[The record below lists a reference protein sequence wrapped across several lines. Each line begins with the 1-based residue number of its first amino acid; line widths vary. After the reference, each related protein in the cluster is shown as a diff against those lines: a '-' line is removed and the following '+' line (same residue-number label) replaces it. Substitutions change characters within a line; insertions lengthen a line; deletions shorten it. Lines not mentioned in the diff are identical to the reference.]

1 MLQVWPEAPGPGDS
15 QVSEVPVK
23 ELGSETGA
31 GGSAAA
37 TEARAEPP
45 APPYPNLNADVLQ
58 SDTCVS
64 AMSQR
69 PSFQGRSAD
78 SQAQRHGGRRRRSSC
93 PRRDVGMEEQAGAK
107 PVHHTTP
114 TCVDLG
120 RVPSEMSQ
128 AEKDGRQTVS
138 RTCGTWKA
146 NEQTNRHSR
155 K

>member
-37 TEARAEPP
+37 TEARAEPL

-64 AMSQR
+64 AIS
-69 PSFQGRSAD
+69 
-78 SQAQRHGGRRRRSSC
+78 
-93 PRRDVGMEEQAGAK
+93 
-107 PVHHTTP
+107 
-114 TCVDLG
+114 
-120 RVPSEMSQ
+120 
-128 AEKDGRQTVS
+128 
-138 RTCGTWKA
+138 
-146 NEQTNRHSR
+146 
-155 K
+155 